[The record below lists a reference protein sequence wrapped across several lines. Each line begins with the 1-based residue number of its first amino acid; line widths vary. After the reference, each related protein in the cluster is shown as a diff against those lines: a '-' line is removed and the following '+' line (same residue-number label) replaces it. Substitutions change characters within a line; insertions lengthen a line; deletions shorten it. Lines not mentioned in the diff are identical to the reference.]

1 MPCPMNPQV
10 ENHTMFTHLLLLVSI
25 ATATVAP
32 PSPTLIF
39 GTTIRVAE
47 AYSTSTGSGP
57 LRDGCLAANA
67 RLLANPV
74 YSDVVFD
81 GVTGRLRQRNAKL
94 ARAPTTNMTSI
105 GNWHMNTPREWDIQ
119 SGSGSR
125 KETCFTELLPDSVCP
140 NGTKACPPTFG
151 TWYGLNAFTSIL
163 GMWYPNTTLI
173 PEESTGSIY
182 DTYRLVDVQ
191 ETLIP
196 NTGCGTSTCTME

>member
-1 MPCPMNPQV
+1 MNPQV

-25 ATATVAP
+25 AAATVAP

-74 YSDVVFD
+74 ISDVVFD

-119 SGSGSR
+119 SGGSGSG

-191 ETLIP
+191 ETLIS